1 VAELSV
7 TQERAGLGIHP
18 GFWATVL
25 TGRDNKSA
33 DIGRILFAAAIVAA
47 IALEIFVVVWR
58 GTAFDLVQF
67 CGGVSSLLLAGG
79 ASLAVKAQTEPSE
92 TKTEASVIKTE
103 VKS

>member
-1 VAELSV
+1 MN
-7 TQERAGLGIHP
+7 TPHP

-33 DIGRILFAAAIVAA
+33 DIGRMLFAAAIVAA
-47 IALEIFVVVWR
+47 IGLEVFVVVWR
-58 GTAFDLVQF
+58 GMAFDLVQF

-79 ASLAVKAQTEPSE
+79 ASLAVKKETEPSE
-92 TKTEASVIKTE
+92 DVTKIIEKE